1 MTKPKG
7 FTLIELLVVI
17 SIIVLLTALLI
28 PSLQRTRKQ
37 AKTVTCQANLRH
49 WGIILNAYTDS
60 NNGRFFRGVVD
71 GWWNDWIEILEPFY
85 GKVGGLTCCPL
96 ATRTADKGGVGIY
109 KAWKDK
115 EGDYGSYGLSAWI
128 CNADPGAV
136 FGDERYWRTPDVQG
150 TQNVPV
156 FVDCLGIAGWPDH
169 TSAPPEHEG
178 DLPGTI
184 SLTEQMR
191 TFCINRHNEGVNG
204 LFLNWS
210 ARKIGLKELWTLKW
224 HRQFDTNGPWT
235 QAGGVQ
241 QTAWPEWMRS
251 YKDY

>member
-1 MTKPKG
+1 MSKPKG

-17 SIIVLLTALLI
+17 SVIVLLTALLI

-60 NNGRFFRGVVD
+60 NNGLFFRGVVD

-96 ATRTADKGGVGIY
+96 ATKTADKGGVGIF
-109 KAWKDK
+109 KAWEDE
-115 EGDYGSYGLSAWI
+115 EGDYGSYGLSAWV

-136 FGDERYWRTPDVQG
+136 FGDERYWRRPDVRG
-150 TQNVPV
+150 AQNVPV
-156 FVDCLGIAGWPDH
+156 FADCLGIAGWPDH

-204 LFLNWS
+204 LFMDFS

-224 HRQFDTNGPWT
+224 HRQFDTSGPWT

-251 YKDY
+251 FKDY